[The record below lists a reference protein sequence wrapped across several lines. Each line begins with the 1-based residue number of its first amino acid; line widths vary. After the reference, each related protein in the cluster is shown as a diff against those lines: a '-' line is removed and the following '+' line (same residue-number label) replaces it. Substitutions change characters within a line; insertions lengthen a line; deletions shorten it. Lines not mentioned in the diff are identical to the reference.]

1 MGCGGYGRIFD
12 LFESCGSSRNGCR
25 WYRESYSHGYRDDVE
40 DAMILLKRIYAEGI
54 VGDNEYEIYRQSIL
68 NGNAGFEQIRALKMT
83 RSNNNYNSVKEKN
96 NDSKV
101 SDAYKEK
108 ISILKQS
115 KVKVDEVQNRLSER
129 IEELNLEKEKMER
142 MADEM
147 LKSSEAKA
155 EEYIRKKLDVLENI
169 QNLEKR
175 RNELQVQMQEIN
187 NNIKIMETKELEE
200 EAKRLKE
207 ELSKMNIQ
215 DSFMKE

>member
-1 MGCGGYGRIFD
+1 
-12 LFESCGSSRNGCR
+12 
-25 WYRESYSHGYRDDVE
+25 
-40 DAMILLKRIYAEGI
+40 MILLKRIYAEGL
-54 VGDNEYEIYRQSIL
+54 VGDNEYEMYRQSIL